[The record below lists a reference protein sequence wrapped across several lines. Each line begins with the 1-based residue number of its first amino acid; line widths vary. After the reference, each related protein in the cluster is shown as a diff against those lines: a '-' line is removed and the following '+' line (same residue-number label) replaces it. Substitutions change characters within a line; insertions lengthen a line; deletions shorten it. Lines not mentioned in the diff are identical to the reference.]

1 MFYEIFIKLR
11 VSQIKNFQTIIKRLP
26 PNIIEK
32 KQAEIPT
39 FYRINILN
47 WITAVIFVPH
57 PQSFCII
64 KEFNWWRK
72 GKRIEIINYL
82 QLRFH
87 KCCHPMSSIS
97 HSVIEINYTT
107 TSFVNVV
114 FAISRINPLEIRNFQ
129 KIHPFQ
135 KIKITERNIFPNWF
149 HRIAPRRG
157 ILLDGLFGP
166 NIIPRPFFLPLPS
179 HEP

>member
-1 MFYEIFIKLR
+1 MFYEIFIDFWIF
-11 VSQIKNFQTIIKRLP
+11 QIKNFQTIIERLFV
-26 PNIIEK
+26 NIIKEIK
-32 KQAEIPT
+32 AEIPASH
-39 FYRINILN
+39 RIIILN
-47 WITAVIFVPH
+47 WITTIILISH
-57 PQSFCII
+57 PQSFFIF

-72 GKRIEIINYL
+72 GKRIEIINYFL
-82 QLRFH
+82 LWFH

-135 KIKITERNIFPNWF
+135 KIEIIL
-149 HRIAPRRG
+149 RG
-157 ILLDGLFGP
+157 ISFQIGFIELSLGEGYC
-166 NIIPRPFFLPLPS
+166 
-179 HEP
+179 